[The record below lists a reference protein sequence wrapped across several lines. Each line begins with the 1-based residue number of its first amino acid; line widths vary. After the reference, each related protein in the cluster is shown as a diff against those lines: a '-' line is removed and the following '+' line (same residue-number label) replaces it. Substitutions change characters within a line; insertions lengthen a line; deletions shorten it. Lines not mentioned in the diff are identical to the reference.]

1 MDLLEFQNA
10 IAKMQKQDLSALGK
24 IYQEYFKKIYVLA
37 LYKVKHEQDAYDIA
51 MTVMIKLS
59 EYKGNAKEIKNHISL
74 MITMTQNAINDYFRR
89 KGYIAAYGNEEVLP
103 SSGFNDAL
111 WFTDI
116 MNGLAEEE
124 QSIFIDHVI
133 WDMKLKTIAK
143 ARGKSYIAIR
153 RAYSIVKNKIKE
165 LYKE

>member
-59 EYKGNAKEIKNHISL
+59 EYKGNAKEIKNHIGL

-89 KGYIAAYGNEEVLP
+89 KGYIAAYGNEEILS

-116 MNGLAEEE
+116 MNGLTEEE

-133 WDMKLKTIAK
+133 WDMKLKTIAR

>member
-24 IYQEYFKKIYVLA
+24 IYQENYKKIYVLA

-59 EYKGNAKEIKNHISL
+59 EYKGNAKEIKNHIGL